1 MVMNSSKAG
10 HLLIVFFILVLSAC
24 SPYKQL
30 DKDQYLLDRNVVITD
45 KPELKDGIKA
55 IIKQKANRR
64 ILGVFRFHLT
74 VYSIGNRGKPN
85 KFKNWLKNTVGEE
98 PVLLDTLFTNK
109 SSSQIKQFMAK
120 NGYFKAEVNDT
131 TIYRHK
137 KAKVKYIIKAN
148 EPSYISKVVRES
160 ADSGLDSLVRL
171 DTAGSKLKA
180 GIIYRESILQGDRER
195 LSQLLRN
202 NGYYQFSPQYVS
214 YRVYTSDTTQNLIVF
229 QDVSMADNADTSQGV
244 KFIPHKK
251 FYLNRI
257 IFNPDYDPLRVES
270 ITQKFDSVYY
280 KDYIFLKY
288 QSKKL
293 PVRPEVIANHTF
305 FRKGNVFRQRNSDY
319 TYKSLN
325 LLGLYR
331 FVNINYELSYP
342 DSNLLDCFVNLGTS
356 SKQEYVTEIEGTNN
370 GGNLGVAGNY
380 TYRNRNVFRGAE
392 IFEFKLRGA
401 LESQKN
407 FTTEEERRILY
418 LFNTYE
424 LGVESSI
431 HLPKAIG
438 AIQRLFKRKAANPN
452 TVFSANYNIQNR
464 PEFNRSILEFSA
476 GVEWRKG
483 MYVKHI
489 VTPFQVNFV
498 NVKLSPSFES
508 ELLSL
513 NDPVLYSSYQNHLI
527 TNGRYSFIYNNQVL
541 NVLKNFVFFRANAE
555 FAGNTLQ
562 LFSEINKSP
571 KSDQGSYQVLK
582 KNYAQYFRPDVDFRL
597 YQTLNEHS
605 TIVYRIAGGIGVA
618 YGNSKIMPFEK
629 SFYAGGSNDLR
640 AFRARNVGPGNFRSD
655 NNFERTGD
663 IKLNANLEYRFDIL
677 KILKGAFFMDAG
689 NIWLRKKDASR
700 LNAEFDIN
708 RFYKQLAVGSGVGF
722 RFDFTFFIFRFD
734 LGVPIVDPQYGQGQ
748 NVVVGNLKLKSLISN
763 FGIGYPF

>member
-1 MVMNSSKAG
+1 MNNSKAG
-10 HLLIVFFILVLSAC
+10 HHLIILFILIFSAC

-109 SSSQIKQFMAK
+109 SSSQIKQYMAK
-120 NGYFKAEVNDT
+120 NGYFRAEVNDT
-131 TIYRHK
+131 TIYRKK
-137 KAKVKYIIKAN
+137 KATVKYIIKAN
-148 EPSYISKVVRES
+148 EPSYITKVVRET
-160 ADSGLDSLVRL
+160 ADSNLDSLVKL
-171 DTAGSKLKA
+171 DTSGTKLKT

-202 NGYYQFSPQYVS
+202 RGYYQFSPQYIS
-214 YRVYTSDTTQNLIVF
+214 YRVYTSDTTHNLAVF
-229 QDVSMADNADTSQGV
+229 QDVSMAESPDSSGESPQ
-244 KFIPHKK
+244 FIPHRK

-257 IFNPDYDPLRVES
+257 IFNPDYDPMRVES
-270 ITQKFDSVYY
+270 VVQNFDSVYY
-280 KDYIFLKY
+280 KEYIFLKDRN
-288 QSKKL
+288 SKL
-293 PVRPEVIANHTF
+293 PVRPEVIANHTY
-305 FRKGNVFRQRNSDY
+305 FRQGSLFRQIASDY

-331 FVNINYELSYP
+331 FVNINYELTYP
-342 DSNLLDCFVNLGTS
+342 DSNLLDCFVNLGST
-356 SKQEYVTEIEGTNN
+356 SKQEYVTEFEGTNN
-370 GGNLGVAGNY
+370 GGNLGVAGNFA
-380 TYRNRNVFRGAE
+380 YRNRNVFRGAE
-392 IFEFKLRGA
+392 MFELKLRGA

-407 FTTEEERRILY
+407 FTTEDERKILV

-438 AIQRLFKRKAANPN
+438 ALQKLFKRKTANPI
-452 TVFSANYNIQNR
+452 TVFSTNYNIQNR
-464 PEFNRSILEFSA
+464 PEFNRSILDFSA
-476 GVEWRKG
+476 GVEWRNG
-483 MYVKHI
+483 RYIKHI
-489 VTPFQVNFV
+489 ATPFQVNFV
-498 NVKLSPSFES
+498 NVKLSPAFEAA
-508 ELLSL
+508 LRNL
-513 NDPVLYSSYQNHLI
+513 NDPVLFSSYQNHLI
-527 TNGRYSFIYNNQVL
+527 TNGRYSFIFNNQRL
-541 NVLKNFVFFRANAE
+541 NEIKNFVFFRGNVE

-562 LFSEINKSP
+562 LFSSMNKSP
-571 KSDQGSYQVLK
+571 KDDQGRYQVLK
-582 KNYAQYFRPDVDFRL
+582 KNFAQYFRPDVDFRL
-597 YQTLNEHS
+597 YQTLNEHN
-605 TIVYRIAGGIGVA
+605 TIVYRIAGGIGIA

-640 AFRARNVGPGNFRSD
+640 AFRARNVGPGNFNSV

-663 IKLNANLEYRFDIL
+663 IKLNGNVEYRFDIL
-677 KILKGAFFMDAG
+677 KILKGAFFVDAG
-689 NIWLRKKDASR
+689 NIWLRNKDASR
-700 LNAEFDIN
+700 PNAEFEIN
-708 RFYKQLAVGSGVGF
+708 RFYKQLAVGSGFGF
-722 RFDFTFFIFRFD
+722 RFDFTFFIFRLD
-734 LGVPIVDPQYGQGQ
+734 IGVPIVDPQYGNGE
-748 NVVVGNLKLKSLISN
+748 NVVVDNLKFRSLISN